1 MKLSI
6 MKVAIAV
13 AVLIMP
19 FVYLPQASAIT
30 ILPRLPIRHYR
41 AMADFIPIKLF
52 AKMKFRHSPKQFAC
66 LDRIFTLE
74 SHWNR
79 FAHNTTPVWMGGK
92 KYFAG
97 GIPQILGLSTKT
109 SAYFQVNAGI
119 HYINRRYGSNCA
131 AWEHWEMWGS
141 Y

>member
-13 AVLIMP
+13 AVFIMP
-19 FVYLPQASAIT
+19 FVYLPKVNALIFA
-30 ILPRLPIRHYR
+30 PVKHYR
-41 AMADFIPIKLF
+41 AVADFIPIKLF

-74 SHWNR
+74 SHWNKN
-79 FAHNTTPVWMGGK
+79 AINSTPVWMGGK

-109 SAYFQVNAGI
+109 SPYRQVNAGI
-119 HYINRRYGSNCA
+119 HYINRRYGSACKALAFHN
-131 AWEHWEMWGS
+131 WKGW